1 MHQITEKMDKI
12 RSITL
17 FKDYFTEFY
26 LAHKDPVQDK
36 IDYVLN
42 IVTTQ
47 RIIPQKFFRYIEG
60 SDGIYEIR
68 VEFESNIY
76 RIFCCMDEGAL
87 VVLFHGFQKKTQKT
101 PQKEIKRAES
111 IKKEYFKS
119 KEDK

>member
-1 MHQITEKMDKI
+1 MDKI

-26 LAHKDPVQDK
+26 LAQKDSVQDK

-47 RIIPQKFFRYIEG
+47 RILPPKFFRYIEG

-76 RIFCCMDEGAL
+76 RIF
-87 VVLFHGFQKKTQKT
+87 
-101 PQKEIKRAES
+101 
-111 IKKEYFKS
+111 
-119 KEDK
+119 